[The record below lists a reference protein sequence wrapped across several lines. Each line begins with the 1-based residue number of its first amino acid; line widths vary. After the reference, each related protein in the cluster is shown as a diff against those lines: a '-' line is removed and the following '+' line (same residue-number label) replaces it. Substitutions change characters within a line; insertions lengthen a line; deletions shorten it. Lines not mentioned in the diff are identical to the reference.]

1 MNESE
6 KFQNMFPFI
15 LENIVREMGDLIG
28 EDLDL
33 QDENINQGNLKE
45 IFSPS
50 NKKFVLTGFNLK
62 HRPSDSA
69 YLLVNLDMAVDLGG
83 RLIMLPE
90 KEILACKKQGKLEG
104 ELLDAFSEITN
115 IITGVINSNCQEYIP
130 SIKLQFIKGKI
141 EIFPP
146 RTDSL
151 PMPQGNHTLLSASLA
166 LQDGNS
172 GILQLF
178 FPHTLLENEN
188 VEEGLPSED
197 NAEENMNIST
207 LTSTPRSNQTADSI
221 NDSEVSENSN
231 ITTSGGN
238 ENEQN
243 KDFDGSFSEDKR
255 PNPKFVEIFLKEGL
269 DPVKEGLEALLGNT
283 IEFFD
288 ERTDIRKK
296 DYLTNK
302 IKDNRVLTKFKI
314 SGDREGEG
322 YILLPLKDAIL
333 FGGFLL
339 IMPEESIKLAIKQ
352 SKFEGELADAFGE
365 ITNILVGCYSNQF
378 ATNFPLKLHFKKDHL
393 DTLIPAYTDLSSND
407 IFRTDHYYILS
418 FMIRMGNKTHGPLEI
433 LFPLDVL
440 GLLKPPD
447 SQESTPNKRV
457 VDQSSDQTQERQP
470 EPAQETDAISTAGK
484 HKEQTRII
492 SIISQDKS
500 QLDFFQENFI
510 QENVEV
516 MGLSLENDLKQ
527 NLTHKN
533 LCCVFLFIK
542 KVNDLGF
549 AQTIQVRT
557 ALKKGCPLIVA
568 GPEWTRSKV
577 LKALKY
583 GATDVLITP
592 AERESILRKFQK
604 HLYQPG
610 IDNEHY
616 PDANRQEKDQ
626 GIY

>member
-69 YLLVNLDMAVDLGG
+69 YLLVNLDMAIDLGG

-90 KEILACKKQGKLEG
+90 KEILVCKKQGKLEG

-115 IITGVINSNCQEYIP
+115 IITGVINSHCQEYIP
-130 SIKLQFIKGKI
+130 AIKLQFIKGKM

-197 NAEENMNIST
+197 TAEENMNIST
-207 LTSTPRSNQTADSI
+207 LTSKPRSNQTADSI
-221 NDSEVSENSN
+221 NDSEVSNNSN

-255 PNPKFVEIFLKEGL
+255 PNPKLVEIFLKEGF
-269 DPVKEGLEALLGNT
+269 DPVKEGLEA
-283 IEFFD
+283 
-288 ERTDIRKK
+288 
-296 DYLTNK
+296 
-302 IKDNRVLTKFKI
+302 
-314 SGDREGEG
+314 S
-322 YILLPLKDAIL
+322 
-333 FGGFLL
+333 
-339 IMPEESIKLAIKQ
+339 
-352 SKFEGELADAFGE
+352 
-365 ITNILVGCYSNQF
+365 
-378 ATNFPLKLHFKKDHL
+378 
-393 DTLIPAYTDLSSND
+393 
-407 IFRTDHYYILS
+407 
-418 FMIRMGNKTHGPLEI
+418 
-433 LFPLDVL
+433 
-440 GLLKPPD
+440 
-447 SQESTPNKRV
+447 
-457 VDQSSDQTQERQP
+457 
-470 EPAQETDAISTAGK
+470 TDAISTAGR
-484 HKEQTRII
+484 HKEQTRIV

-500 QLDFFQENFI
+500 QLEFFQENFI

-592 AERESILRKFQK
+592 AERESILMKFQK

-616 PDANRQEKDQ
+616 PDANSQEKDQ
-626 GIY
+626 GIN